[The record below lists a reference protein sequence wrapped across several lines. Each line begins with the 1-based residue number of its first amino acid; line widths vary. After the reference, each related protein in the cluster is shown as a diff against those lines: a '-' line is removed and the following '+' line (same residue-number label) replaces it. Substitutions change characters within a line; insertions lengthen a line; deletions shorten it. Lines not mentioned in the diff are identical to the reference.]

1 MLDFLLTVKREGK
14 LSSDMIRKYYELE
27 RYAYR
32 YLDEHDVLSKD
43 ISLFTGLGGISYY
56 LNRKESDIKSVLM
69 FGY

>member
-1 MLDFLLTVKREGK
+1 
-14 LSSDMIRKYYELE
+14 MIRKYYELE